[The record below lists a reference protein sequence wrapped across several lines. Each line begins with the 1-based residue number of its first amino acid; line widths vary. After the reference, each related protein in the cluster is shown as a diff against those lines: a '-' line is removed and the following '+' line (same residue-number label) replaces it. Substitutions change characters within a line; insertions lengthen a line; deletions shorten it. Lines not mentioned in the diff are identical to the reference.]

1 MINKNVIA
9 IDGPVAAGKSII
21 GQRVAT
27 RLGFRYF
34 DTGVIYRS
42 VAWVVRSRRIDELN
56 ESQIELVA
64 SQMRLDLDTENTNG
78 VIVNGVRVSDE
89 LKTQEV
95 TRLSSIVAALSGVRN
110 SMISLQRG
118 IIDQGDVVMVGRD
131 IGTVIAPDAELK
143 IYLTASVKSRATRR
157 FNDLISQGS
166 QTSFDQVLD
175 ETISRDERD
184 SSRSDS
190 PLVSATDAIE
200 IDNSEMTIEQTV
212 NAILEHYQI

>member
-1 MINKNVIA
+1 
-9 IDGPVAAGKSII
+9 
-21 GQRVAT
+21 
-27 RLGFRYF
+27 
-34 DTGVIYRS
+34 
-42 VAWVVRSRRIDELN
+42 
-56 ESQIELVA
+56 
-64 SQMRLDLDTENTNG
+64 MRLDLDTENTNV

-89 LKTQEV
+89 LKSQEV

-110 SMISLQRG
+110 SMVSLQRG
-118 IIDQGDVVMVGRD
+118 IIDHGDVVMVGRD

-143 IYLTASVKSRATRR
+143 IYLTASVESRATRR

-190 PLVSATDAIE
+190 PLVIATDAIE

>member
-64 SQMRLDLDTENTNG
+64 SQMRLDLDTANTNV

-89 LKTQEV
+89 LKSQEV
-95 TRLSSIVAALSGVRN
+95 TRLSSIVAAFSGVRN
-110 SMISLQRG
+110 SMVSLQRG
-118 IIDQGDVVMVGRD
+118 IIDHGDVVMVGRD
-131 IGTVIAPDAELK
+131 IGTCLLYTSPSPRDLS
-143 IYLTASVKSRATRR
+143 TSRMP
-157 FNDLISQGS
+157 
-166 QTSFDQVLD
+166 
-175 ETISRDERD
+175 
-184 SSRSDS
+184 SS
-190 PLVSATDAIE
+190 A
-200 IDNSEMTIEQTV
+200 
-212 NAILEHYQI
+212 

>member
-21 GQRVAT
+21 GQRVAD

-42 VAWVVRSRRIDELN
+42 VAWVVHSSKIDELN
-56 ESQIELVA
+56 ELQIELVA
-64 SQMRLDLDTENTNG
+64 SRMRLDFDTENTNA
-78 VIVNGVRVSDE
+78 VVVNGVSISDE

-95 TRLSSIVAALSGVRN
+95 PRLSSIVAALPGVR
-110 SMISLQRG
+110 SAMVSLQRD
-118 IIDQGDVVMVGRD
+118 IIQRGKVVMVGRD
-131 IGTVIAPDAELK
+131 IGTVIAPGAELK
-143 IYLTASVKSRATRR
+143 IYLTASVESRATRR

>member
-64 SQMRLDLDTENTNG
+64 SQMRLDLDTENTNV

-89 LKTQEV
+89 LKSQEV
-95 TRLSSIVAALSGVRN
+95 TRLS
-110 SMISLQRG
+110 
-118 IIDQGDVVMVGRD
+118 
-131 IGTVIAPDAELK
+131 
-143 IYLTASVKSRATRR
+143 
-157 FNDLISQGS
+157 
-166 QTSFDQVLD
+166 
-175 ETISRDERD
+175 
-184 SSRSDS
+184 
-190 PLVSATDAIE
+190 
-200 IDNSEMTIEQTV
+200 
-212 NAILEHYQI
+212 

>member
-64 SQMRLDLDTENTNG
+64 SQMRLDLDTENTNV

-89 LKTQEV
+89 LKSQEV

-110 SMISLQRG
+110 SMVSLQRG

-143 IYLTASVKSRATRR
+143 IYLTASVDSRATRR

-190 PLVSATDAIE
+190 PLVIATDAIE

>member
-1 MINKNVIA
+1 MV
-9 IDGPVAAGKSII
+9 
-21 GQRVAT
+21 
-27 RLGFRYF
+27 
-34 DTGVIYRS
+34 
-42 VAWVVRSRRIDELN
+42 
-56 ESQIELVA
+56 
-64 SQMRLDLDTENTNG
+64 
-78 VIVNGVRVSDE
+78 
-89 LKTQEV
+89 
-95 TRLSSIVAALSGVRN
+95 
-110 SMISLQRG
+110 SLQRG
-118 IIDQGDVVMVGRD
+118 IIDHGDVVMVGRD

-143 IYLTASVKSRATRR
+143 IYLTASVDSRATRR

>member
-1 MINKNVIA
+1 LINKNVIA

-42 VAWVVRSRRIDELN
+42 VAWVVHSSKIDELN
-56 ESQIELVA
+56 ELQIELVA
-64 SQMRLDLDTENTNG
+64 SQMRLDLDAENTNV
-78 VIVNGVRVSDE
+78 VIVNGIRVSDE

-143 IYLTASVKSRATRR
+143 IYLTASVESRATRR
-157 FNDLISQGS
+157 FNDLISQGAH
-166 QTSFDQVLD
+166 TSFDQVLD

>member
-64 SQMRLDLDTENTNG
+64 SQMRLDLDTENTNV

-89 LKTQEV
+89 LKSQEV

-110 SMISLQRG
+110 SMVSLQRG
-118 IIDQGDVVMVGRD
+118 IIDHGDVVMVGRD

-143 IYLTASVKSRATRR
+143 IYLTASVESRATRR
-157 FNDLISQGS
+157 FKMISLIDI
-166 QTSFDQVLD
+166 F
-175 ETISRDERD
+175 
-184 SSRSDS
+184 
-190 PLVSATDAIE
+190 
-200 IDNSEMTIEQTV
+200 
-212 NAILEHYQI
+212 

>member
-42 VAWVVRSRRIDELN
+42 VAWVVHSSKIDELN
-56 ESQIELVA
+56 ELQIELVA
-64 SQMRLDLDTENTNG
+64 SQMRLDLDTENTNV

-89 LKTQEV
+89 LKSQEV

-110 SMISLQRG
+110 SMVSLQRG

-143 IYLTASVKSRATRR
+143 IYLTASVESRATRR

-190 PLVSATDAIE
+190 PLAIATDAIE

>member
-64 SQMRLDLDTENTNG
+64 SQMRLDLDTENTNV

-89 LKTQEV
+89 LKSQEV

-110 SMISLQRG
+110 SMVSLQRG
-118 IIDQGDVVMVGRD
+118 IIDHGDVVMVGRD

-143 IYLTASVKSRATRR
+143 IYLTASVESRAARR

-190 PLVSATDAIE
+190 PLAIATDAIE

>member
-64 SQMRLDLDTENTNG
+64 SQMRLDLDTENTNV

-89 LKTQEV
+89 LKSQEV

-110 SMISLQRG
+110 SMVSLQRG
-118 IIDQGDVVMVGRD
+118 IIQRGKVVMVGRD

-143 IYLTASVKSRATRR
+143 IYLTASVESRATRR

-190 PLVSATDAIE
+190 PLAIATDAIE